1 MTNLQDN
8 FKVSLKFTH
17 TCTLTKLSTFLIK
30 VETPTNMLFIVVT

>member
-1 MTNLQDN
+1 MTNKII

-30 VETPTNMLFIVVT
+30 VETTTNQSFIGVT